1 MIHFQKFRIT
11 GVANATTFDSGLVS
25 TGAEKKRLLSVL
37 VQVSALKSNDVQ
49 GYHEREKVFD
59 VPDELLDTTES
70 TGSTNTQKAMARLN
84 EIEVGKDLPVGE
96 VFKAAIKCG
105 ANNTDLVGMY
115 RYEII

>member
-37 VQVSALKSNDVQ
+37 VQVSALKSNDIQ
-49 GYHEREKVFD
+49 GWHEREKVFD
-59 VPDELLDTTES
+59 VPDELVETSE
-70 TGSTNTQKAMARLN
+70 QMATAQRPMGYNRLN
-84 EIEVGKDLPVGE
+84 EIEVGKDLPIGE
-96 VFKAAIKCG
+96 TFKAAIMCG